1 MKSILI
7 PRLVCTMNGGH
18 LYPPGT
24 VMMIVTNVLVG
35 TDNLIGATDPLGV
48 LVLGKLVDVVQ

>member
-1 MKSILI
+1 
-7 PRLVCTMNGGH
+7 MNGGH